1 MEHEVKEQEGEREKE
16 GGNLDILLHVV
27 HLSPRLNH
35 TGSIRSI
42 LLDTAVFCNPVFPVE
57 RFPLRKGAGK
67 NAQNHAQCLVN
78 VTIANEMKYNEIG
91 GMTYDDNE

>member
-1 MEHEVKEQEGEREKE
+1 MKEQEGEREKE

-42 LLDTAVFCNPVFPVE
+42 LLDTALFCNPLFVIFLMSREIVTKPAKMCIGDI
-57 RFPLRKGAGK
+57 FL
-67 NAQNHAQCLVN
+67 CL
-78 VTIANEMKYNEIG
+78 
-91 GMTYDDNE
+91 